1 MKTFQSTGII
11 FRRIKYSETSLIV
24 DIFTREKGIRS
35 FIFSGVRKAKAKVS
49 AVMIDHMNIVNII
62 AYDKDNDKLARVKEI
77 HLEHGYRHITT
88 DVVKSSLGIFLL
100 EMTRDCIKEK
110 EPNEELFDF
119 ITDWYKY
126 LDICDHQLSC
136 FHLMYLLELSRFLGF
151 EPMNDFDEELRT
163 QFDLLDGNFVNVSNT
178 SKYLLPVERS
188 IFVRQLLSADMKQLE
203 HIRIPKVIRNEI
215 LKDIIKFY
223 RLHVDNFREPKSLA
237 VIQAILR

>member
-1 MKTFQSTGII
+1 
-11 FRRIKYSETSLIV
+11 
-24 DIFTREKGIRS
+24 
-35 FIFSGVRKAKAKVS
+35 
-49 AVMIDHMNIVNII
+49 
-62 AYDKDNDKLARVKEI
+62 
-77 HLEHGYRHITT
+77 
-88 DVVKSSLGIFLL
+88 
-100 EMTRDCIKEK
+100 
-110 EPNEELFDF
+110 
-119 ITDWYKY
+119 
-126 LDICDHQLSC
+126 
-136 FHLMYLLELSRFLGF
+136 MYLLELSRFLGF

-203 HIRIPKVIRNEI
+203 HIRIPKDIRNEI

>member
-1 MKTFQSTGII
+1 MKIFQSSGII

-49 AVMIDHMNIVNII
+49 AAMIDHMNIVNII

-77 HLEHGYRHITT
+77 HLEHRYQHITT

-119 ITDWYKY
+119 IADWYKY
-126 LDICDHQLSC
+126 LDNCKHQLSC
-136 FHLMYLLELSRFLGF
+136 FHLMYLLGLSRFLGF
-151 EPMNDFDEELRT
+151 EPMNDFDEDLRT
-163 QFDLLDGNFVNVSNT
+163 QFDLLDGNFVHVSNT

-188 IFVRQLLSADMKQLE
+188 IFVRQLLSSDMKQLE
-203 HIRIPKVIRNEI
+203 HIRIPKDVRDEL

-223 RLHVDNFREPKSLA
+223 RLHVDNFREPKSLS
-237 VIQAILR
+237 VIQAVLR

>member
-1 MKTFQSTGII
+1 MISNYFIKISGPLFVLTGA
-11 FRRIKYSETSLIV
+11 FLISFSSVFVATV
-24 DIFTREKGIRS
+24 DLEPT
-35 FIFSGVRKAKAKVS
+35 VS
-49 AVMIDHMNIVNII
+49 AFYRVFIGF
-62 AYDKDNDKLARVKEI
+62 LA
-77 HLEHGYRHITT
+77 LY
-88 DVVKSSLGIFLL
+88 LFY
-100 EMTRDCIKEK
+100 CIKEK

-203 HIRIPKVIRNEI
+203 HIRIPKDIRNEI